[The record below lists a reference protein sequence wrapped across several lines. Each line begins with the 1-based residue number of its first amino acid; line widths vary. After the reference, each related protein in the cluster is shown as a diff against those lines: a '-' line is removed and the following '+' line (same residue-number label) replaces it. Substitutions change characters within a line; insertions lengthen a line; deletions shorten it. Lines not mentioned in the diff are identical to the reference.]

1 MVRSM
6 TGFGRGESIAADRR
20 MTVEIRSVNHRF
32 FEISTR
38 LPHGLATLE
47 HRIRE
52 RVQGHISRGKVH
64 LGVSF
69 NGTVA
74 PTASLQVND
83 EVVARYLEIFRDLK
97 ARFGLEGEPEVEDF
111 IQLPEVLTREEEE
124 LSEEAA
130 WALLEP
136 PLNAALADF
145 DAMRS
150 REGSALAT
158 DLRERIRGIR
168 EASERIQQRG
178 PEMMDRVRERLAER
192 LAQLTKDAEYN
203 RYRLEAEMTLLADRT
218 DVTEECVRLRSHL
231 AQCEEAFDGKES
243 AGRRLNFLTQELN
256 REANTIGSKCQDLE
270 ITRDVLFVKEE
281 IERIREQVQN
291 IE

>member
-6 TGFGRGESIAADRR
+6 TGFGRGESVVGECR

-47 HRIRE
+47 NRIRQ
-52 RVQGHISRGKVH
+52 RVQGRISRGKVH
-64 LGVSF
+64 LGVGF
-69 NGTVA
+69 NGAIA
-74 PTASLQVND
+74 PAATLRVND
-83 EVVARYLEIFRDLK
+83 DVAARYLQIFQEMK
-97 ARFGLEGEPEVEDF
+97 ARFGLRGEPDVATF
-111 IQLPEVLTREEEE
+111 IALPEVLTRAEEE
-124 LSEEAA
+124 LSEDAG

-136 PLNAALADF
+136 PLDAALNDF
-145 DAMRS
+145 DAMRA
-150 REGSALAT
+150 REGDALAA
-158 DLRERIRGIR
+158 DLRGRIQGIR

-178 PEMMDRVRERLAER
+178 PEIVARVRERLADR
-192 LAQLTKDAEYN
+192 LTQIIQDAEYS
-203 RYRLEAEMTLLADRT
+203 RARLEAEMTLFADRS

-231 AQCEEAFDGKES
+231 AQCEEAFAGPEP

-291 IE
+291 LE